1 MTKYDYTV
9 ILEKLTDYILFKFRI
24 CLKRI
29 GLNNIFLVKKKK
41 IQILFYTK

>member
-29 GLNNIFLVKKKK
+29 GLNNIFLVKKRNTDS
-41 IQILFYTK
+41 ILY

>member
-1 MTKYDYTV
+1 MTKYDNTV

-29 GLNNIFLVKKKK
+29 GLNNIFLVKKRNTDS
-41 IQILFYTK
+41 ILY